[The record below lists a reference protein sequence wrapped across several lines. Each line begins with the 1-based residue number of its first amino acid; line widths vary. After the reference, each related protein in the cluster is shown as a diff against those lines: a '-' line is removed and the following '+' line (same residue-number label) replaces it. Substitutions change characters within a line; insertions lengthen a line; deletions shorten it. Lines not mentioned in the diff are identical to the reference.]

1 MALPYGLPQTGVKI
15 MLKYLILDFNN
26 LIIKLPPYPLQ

>member
-15 MLKYLILDFNN
+15 MLKYLKLDFSN
-26 LIIKLPPYPLQ
+26 LIFKLLPCL